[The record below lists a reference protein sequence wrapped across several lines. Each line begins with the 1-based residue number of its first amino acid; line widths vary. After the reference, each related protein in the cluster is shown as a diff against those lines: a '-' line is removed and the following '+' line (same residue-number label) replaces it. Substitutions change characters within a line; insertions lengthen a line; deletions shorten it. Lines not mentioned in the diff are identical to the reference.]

1 MRLRSGVH
9 QDLMREASKPVTSEA
24 EVRLLEEELGAY
36 RDALVAAF
44 GIYTANP
51 RATLLQIAKQ
61 WEEDQEALLALTGHR
76 CVICQAPATREIADH
91 DTYFCDEHG
100 YDGLPLAIKEVL
112 ETCGV
117 TAEVQL
123 QDIAFAGS
131 VRRALDRITPM
142 FGVSN

>member
-1 MRLRSGVH
+1 
-9 QDLMREASKPVTSEA
+9 MREASKPSISDSE
-24 EVRLLEEELGAY
+24 VHHLQEELGAY

-76 CVICQAPATREIADH
+76 CVICQTPATREIAEH

-112 ETCGV
+112 EACGV
-117 TAEVQL
+117 MPTVHL
-123 QDIAFAGS
+123 QDIAYADS
-131 VRRALDRITPM
+131 VRRALERCTPM
-142 FGVSN
+142 FGTRN